1 MPIMQ
6 MLVSNAAAEKLPV
19 TSAVRRNTGAPK
31 LPKAKRGRKRI
42 LKEESL
48 EDLTKCLLEVG
59 SARSVAAFETLFT
72 HYGPRIRAFM
82 IKRGADKQLAE
93 ELMQETMMQI
103 WNKAALFDPARGS
116 VSSWMFTVARNVRI
130 DAYRKSR
137 RPEFD
142 PNDPAFVPEDVQPAD
157 RQLETR
163 DNASRLRSAL
173 LKLPPEQSKLLELSF
188 FEEISHSS
196 IAERMNLP
204 LGTVKSRIRLAFS
217 RLRDALGEI

>member
-1 MPIMQ
+1 MQ
-6 MLVSNAAAEKLPV
+6 TLVSNAATEKMPV
-19 TSAVRRNTGAPK
+19 TFAVRRNAVVPK
-31 LPKAKRGRKRI
+31 LLKAKRGGKQI
-42 LKEESL
+42 LKKESL
-48 EDLTKCLLEVG
+48 EDLTECLLEVG
-59 SARSVAAFETLFT
+59 SRRSVQAFETLFT

-82 IKRGADKQLAE
+82 IKRGADKALAE

-116 VSSWMFTVARNVRI
+116 VSSWTFTVARNVRI
-130 DAYRKSR
+130 DAYRKSK

-157 RQLETR
+157 RELEAR
-163 DNASRLRSAL
+163 DDASRLRMAL
-173 LKLPPEQSKLLELSF
+173 SKLPPEQSKLLELSF

-217 RLRDALGEI
+217 RLRDALGEM

>member
-1 MPIMQ
+1 MQ
-6 MLVSNAAAEKLPV
+6 TLVSNAATEKMPV
-19 TSAVRRNTGAPK
+19 TFAVRRNAVVPK
-31 LPKAKRGRKRI
+31 LLKAKRGGKQI
-42 LKEESL
+42 LKKESL
-48 EDLTKCLLEVG
+48 EDLTECLLEVG
-59 SARSVAAFETLFT
+59 SRRSVQAFETLFT

-82 IKRGADKQLAE
+82 IKRGADKALAE

-103 WNKAALFDPARGS
+103 WYKAALFDPARGS
-116 VSSWMFTVARNVRI
+116 VSSWTFTVARNVRI
-130 DAYRKSR
+130 DAYRKSK

-157 RQLETR
+157 RELEAR
-163 DNASRLRSAL
+163 DDASRLRMAL
-173 LKLPPEQSKLLELSF
+173 SKLPPEQSKLLELSF

-217 RLRDALGEI
+217 RLRDALGEM